1 LIKPSINVNINLKVD
16 NVKQLMAALDALEH
30 REVLVGFPADE
41 PDRNPDP
48 NGSTF
53 QPTNALIAY
62 VQNQGSAA
70 RNIAYVQNQGSAA
83 RNIPAREF
91 MESGTLSVAPAM
103 VDKLEQVGQ
112 KALEGD
118 VRSVEKGLM
127 QVGLIAEAG
136 IKNRIDSNISPP
148 LTQSSLAKRR
158 RRGRSGTNT
167 LVDTGQLRNAVTA
180 VVRTKEPR

>member
-70 RNIAYVQNQGSAA
+70 RNI
-83 RNIPAREF
+83 PAREF

-136 IKNRIDSNISPP
+136 IKNRINSNISPP
-148 LTQSSLAKRR
+148 LSQSSLAKRR